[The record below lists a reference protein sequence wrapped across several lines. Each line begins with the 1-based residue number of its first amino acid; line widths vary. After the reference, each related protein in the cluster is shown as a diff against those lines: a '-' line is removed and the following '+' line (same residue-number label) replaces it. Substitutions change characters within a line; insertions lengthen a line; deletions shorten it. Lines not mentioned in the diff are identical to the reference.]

1 MTPPEASTLT
11 PTPASEPGEADDPN
25 RRSSVAP
32 LSADVDGADVGAS
45 EHLADRSVSVIIATR
60 DRPQLLRRAL
70 AGVLAQ
76 RHDAPVEIVLVFD
89 RSEPDHS
96 LAELATDKGHRVD
109 VVITTNQRTP
119 GLAGARNSG
128 IDISSGAWIAFCDD
142 DDEWLPGKLQAQF
155 ETLAASPGCRAACTG
170 ILIRYNGTDTARMPN
185 PDRVTFDGFLRDR
198 MTEVHPSSW
207 LVHRQ
212 TLVDRI
218 GLVDEE
224 IPGSYAEDYDLFLRT
239 ARKTGI
245 AVATQPLVRVWW
257 HGASFF
263 FERWKMIDEALG
275 YLTEKYPEFG
285 RHPDGLARIRGQQ
298 AVAQAAMGD
307 RTRALRTIAATAR
320 LHPTEKRLPLA
331 LAVAAG
337 LKAESALKLA
347 HRFGKGI

>member
-1 MTPPEASTLT
+1 MTLSDT
-11 PTPASEPGEADDPN
+11 S
-25 RRSSVAP
+25 AP
-32 LSADVDGADVGAS
+32 LAARSAGSGTEPD
-45 EHLADRSVSVIIATR
+45 HLADRSVSVVIATR

-70 AGVLAQ
+70 SGVLAQ
-76 RHDAPVEIVLVFD
+76 RHDAPIEIVLVFD

-96 LAELATDKGHRVD
+96 LTELATDDGCGVD
-109 VVITTNQRTP
+109 IVVTTNRRSP

-128 IDISSGAWIAFCDD
+128 VDIASNAWIAFCDD
-142 DDEWLPGKLQAQF
+142 DDEWLPGKLQSQF
-155 ETLAASPGCRAACTG
+155 EALASSPGTRAACTG
-170 ILIRYNGTDTARMPN
+170 ILIRYQGNDTARMPD

-207 LVHRQ
+207 LVHRE
-212 TLVDRI
+212 TLIGRI
-218 GLVDEE
+218 GPVDEG

-239 ARKTGI
+239 ARVTGI

-275 YLTEKYPEFG
+275 YLISKYPEFA

-298 AVAQAAMGD
+298 AVAQAAMGE
-307 RTRALRTIAATAR
+307 RARALRTVLATVR
-320 LHPTEKRLPLA
+320 LRPTEKRLPLA

-337 LKAESALKLA
+337 LKAEWVLKFA